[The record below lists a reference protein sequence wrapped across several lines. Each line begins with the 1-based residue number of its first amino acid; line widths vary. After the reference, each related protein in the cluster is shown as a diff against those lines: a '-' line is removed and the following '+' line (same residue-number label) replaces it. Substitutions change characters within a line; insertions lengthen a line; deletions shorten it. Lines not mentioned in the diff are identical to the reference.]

1 MLVREGVIAGVAGF
15 VRGLFDGDGVTGRRP
30 ASARRMNWNGVKF
43 GEPPPGEDD
52 VLRDCG
58 LVPLG
63 VDSCKEGNKPCP

>member
-1 MLVREGVIAGVAGF
+1 MPAGVAGF
-15 VRGLFDGDGVTGRRP
+15 VRGDLDGDGVTGRSP

-43 GEPPPGEDD
+43 GEHAPEEED

-63 VDSCKEGNKPCP
+63 VDS